1 MNIKNK
7 RLLVLGRGLS
17 LYSSQRVRERT
28 SLSSGFDS
36 KRGMLAKKGG
46 GDQALRG
53 FSLNSLRK

>member
-7 RLLVLGRGLS
+7 RFKVLGRGLT
-17 LYSSQRVRERT
+17 LYRSQRVRERT

-36 KRGMLAKKGG
+36 MLAKKGD

-53 FSLNSLRK
+53 FP